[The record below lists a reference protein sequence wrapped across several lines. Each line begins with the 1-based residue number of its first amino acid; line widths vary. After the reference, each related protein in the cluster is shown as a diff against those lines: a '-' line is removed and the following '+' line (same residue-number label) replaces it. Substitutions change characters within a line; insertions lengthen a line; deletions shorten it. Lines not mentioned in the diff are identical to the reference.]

1 MSAAIARRYVLD
13 TNLFIRAFREPAANA
28 ELQRFHLLF
37 APFEFLSAVVAQ
49 ELLAG
54 THTRAD
60 LRKLQRRV
68 LNVFARRGR
77 IVAPSARAWE
87 QSGIVLADLV
97 RREGLELHRLSK
109 AFGNDVLLALS
120 CREAGLVPRDR
131 QRSRLRSNCA
141 DQELRVHRTVAGSEP
156 WLGPPS
162 AGTRQ
167 FSGEARPGF
176 KG

>member
-1 MSAAIARRYVLD
+1 MSTAPARKYVLD

-28 ELQRFHLLF
+28 ELQRFHFLF

-54 THTRAD
+54 THTPAD

-120 CREAGLVPRDR
+120 CREAGLVLVTDNGRDFAR
-131 QRSRLRSNCA
+131 IARIRNL
-141 DQELRVHRTVAGSEP
+141 EFTEP
-156 WLGPPS
+156 WPAPS
-162 AGTRQ
+162 HG
-167 FSGEARPGF
+167 
-176 KG
+176 

>member
-1 MSAAIARRYVLD
+1 VSAATARKYVLD

-37 APFEFLSAVVAQ
+37 APFEFLSAVVTQ

-60 LRKLQRRV
+60 LRKLQRHV

-87 QSGIVLADLV
+87 QSGIVLAELV
-97 RREGLELHRLSK
+97 RREGLELRRVSK
-109 AFGNDVLLALS
+109 AFGNDVLLASS
-120 CREAGLVPRDR
+120 CREAGLVLVTDNGGDFARIARIKTFDF
-131 QRSRLRSNCA
+131 
-141 DQELRVHRTVAGSEP
+141 VEP
-156 WLGPPS
+156 WPAPS
-162 AGTRQ
+162 HG
-167 FSGEARPGF
+167 GF
-176 KG
+176 TG

>member
-1 MSAAIARRYVLD
+1 VSTDPARKYVLD

-49 ELLAG
+49 ELLSG

-77 IVAPSARAWE
+77 IVAPSARRMGTIGDRSGRPRTTRRAGAAPPFEGIWE
-87 QSGIVLADLV
+87 
-97 RREGLELHRLSK
+97 RRPLG
-109 AFGNDVLLALS
+109 AV
-120 CREAGLVPRDR
+120 VP
-131 QRSRLRSNCA
+131 
-141 DQELRVHRTVAGSEP
+141 
-156 WLGPPS
+156 
-162 AGTRQ
+162 
-167 FSGEARPGF
+167 
-176 KG
+176 